1 MSFNKTKFNR
11 QRFNK
16 SSDITV
22 YIQGFIAGTG
32 HIIADVV
39 VNDVIIIQVALVGS
53 GDIRSDLKADRRVAT
68 SFTGYANLL
77 AGAIRIAD
85 FTASLK
91 GSGNIVSDIQLLK
104 NIRTLLETKGGIT
117 SKLTAVLNVD
127 GQFQADNDIYS
138 YLTKVSQVLAELTA
152 SGLIESDTVII
163 INLSDQFGGGADLII
178 ADPYIQYKL
187 SYITLPTRALIRD
200 TKTKA
205 ILVD

>member
-1 MSFNKTKFNR
+1 MSFNRIKFNR
-11 QRFNK
+11 QRFNR

-32 HIIADVV
+32 HIIADVI

-53 GDIRSDLKADRRVAT
+53 GDIRSDLKADRRAAT

-91 GSGNIVSDIQLLK
+91 GSGNIASDIQLLK

-138 YLTKVSQVLAELTA
+138 YLTKATQALAELTA
-152 SGLIESDTVII
+152 SGLIKPDTDII
-163 INLSDQFGGGADLII
+163 IILSGQFGGGADLTI

-187 SYITLPTRALIRD
+187 SYIILPTKTLLID
-200 TKTKA
+200 TRTKM
-205 ILVD
+205 IVL

>member
-1 MSFNKTKFNR
+1 MSFNKIKFNR

-16 SSDITV
+16 SSDITI

-32 HIIADVV
+32 HIIADVII
-39 VNDVIIIQVALVGS
+39 NDIITIQVALVGS
-53 GDIRSDLKADRRVAT
+53 GDIQSDLKAVRRAAT

-104 NIRTLLETKGGIT
+104 YIRTLLETKGDIT
-117 SKLTAVLNVD
+117 SKITAVLNVG

-138 YLTKVSQVLAELTA
+138 CLTKVSQALAELTA

-163 INLSDQFGGGADLII
+163 INLSGQFDGEADLII

-187 SYITLPTRALIRD
+187 SYIILPTKTLLID
-200 TKTKA
+200 TRTKM
-205 ILVD
+205 IVL